1 MKYGKLIVE
10 KKELLLLQQII
21 SRIPKRIDESYRVS
35 IERLSEELRS
45 ATVLADNEMPADVV
59 RFNSIVTILDFK
71 RKPHAF
77 QIVSPEKG
85 NIAKQKLSIIA
96 PMGLALFGYSQDD
109 VVKWQFPGG
118 VQDITIMKVE
128 QDEPHLKALSHD

>member
-1 MKYGKLIVE
+1 M
-10 KKELLLLQQII
+10 
-21 SRIPKRIDESYRVS
+21 
-35 IERLSEELRS
+35 
-45 ATVLADNEMPADVV
+45 LADNEMPADVV

-85 NIAKQKLSIIA
+85 NIARQKLSIIA